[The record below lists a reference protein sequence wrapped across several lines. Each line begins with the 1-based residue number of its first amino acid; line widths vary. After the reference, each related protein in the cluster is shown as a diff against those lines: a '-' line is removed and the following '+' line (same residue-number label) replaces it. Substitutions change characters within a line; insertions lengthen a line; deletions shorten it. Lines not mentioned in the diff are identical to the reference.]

1 MRQVHFNEQASPA
14 ITTLD
19 DGTVVYRTCAA
30 GFGCHNQGCG
40 MKVHVKDG
48 EIVKVE
54 GDPEHPITKGRLC
67 IRCLT
72 WKEQVYNEDRILY
85 PMKRAKEDRG
95 KDKWER
101 ITWDEALDIFVDNYK
116 RIVDEYGINAISA
129 WCGTGREASKY
140 HHPVSFDIL
149 GTQTVV
155 HPNSGWSC
163 IVPRKA
169 MMRWAM
175 GCPYIEFDN
184 SVGLPGR
191 YDNPAWECP
200 KYMLVWG
207 RDPLRSNADG
217 LWGHSMIEMM
227 KRGMKLIVV
236 DPRANWLA
244 TRAEYHLQLR
254 PGTDGALAIALLNV
268 VIEEDL
274 YDHEFVDLWTYGFEA
289 LAERVKEYPPEKAAE
304 ICGVDAEDIR
314 AAARCLA
321 ERPST
326 LNMGLAVDQNPNCLQ
341 IGHALFSLFA
351 ICGNMDVPGGCFM
364 GATSTFGG
372 QSENKPKEGES
383 LEGLA
388 LFDNLNTPMI
398 GHDRYPAVGALVMTV
413 HPDSILD
420 ALETGQPY
428 PIKFAF
434 MFGHNPLACMVPQP
448 QRYFEALRKLDFVC
462 VTDMYMTPTVMGL
475 ADLVLPASTFFE
487 HAGMVSN
494 NNFSQPGQVGATVKL
509 IDSVGEAKGDLEI
522 AIELHKRLYPNS
534 TKEKW
539 QSPENY
545 FNEELGRVK
554 GVDVTY
560 ADLCEHVIGQFE
572 VEYKKYEKGT
582 LRPDGQVGFNTPT
595 GRIELYSTMLARYG
609 DDPLPY
615 YLPPKF
621 DGVSRP
627 DLATEYPLTLTT
639 GARRFT
645 YFHSENRQI
654 ATLREIHQWPTVQI
668 NPVTAEAA
676 GIVNGA
682 WVWIENP
689 WGKMK
694 MVAEVTPI
702 VKEDVVASD
711 HGWWLPETDPE
722 ELYGVRD
729 INACNAIPHE
739 EVGPLGFG
747 THYKCMPCKI
757 YCA

>member
-1 MRQVHFNEQASPA
+1 MGQVHFKEHASA
-14 ITTLD
+14 AVTVLD
-19 DGTVVYRTCAA
+19 DGTEIFRTCAS

-40 MKVHVKDG
+40 MRVHVKNG

-67 IRCLT
+67 VRCLT
-72 WKEQVYNEDRILY
+72 WKEQLYNEGRILH
-85 PMKRAKEDRG
+85 PMKRSKEDRG
-95 KDKWER
+95 ANKWER
-101 ITWDEALDIFVDNYK
+101 ITWDEAFDLFIDKY
-116 RIVDEYGINAISA
+116 RQTVDENGVNAVSC

-140 HHPVSFDIL
+140 HHPVSFDVL

-175 GCPYIEFDN
+175 GCAYLEYDN
-184 SVGLPGR
+184 AAGLPDR
-191 YDNPAWECP
+191 YDDPAWENP

-207 RDPLRSNADG
+207 RDPLRSNPDG

-244 TRAEYHLQLR
+244 TRAEHHLQLR
-254 PGTDGALAIALLNV
+254 PGTDAALALGLLQV
-268 VIEEDL
+268 VIEENL
-274 YDHEFVDLWTYGFEA
+274 YDHEFVDRWTYGFDE
-289 LAERVKEYPPEKAAE
+289 LAERAKEYPPEKVAE
-304 ICGVDAEDIR
+304 ITDVAAEDIR
-314 AAARCLA
+314 AAARCLSQS
-321 ERPST
+321 PST

-341 IGHALFSLFA
+341 IGHALLSLFA

-364 GATSTFGG
+364 GAASTFGG
-372 QSENKPKEGES
+372 QAENKPREGEA

-388 LFDNLNTPMI
+388 LYDNLDTPMI
-398 GHDRYPAVGALVMTV
+398 GHDRYPAMSALVMTV

-448 QRYFEALRKLDFVC
+448 KRYFEALRKLDFIC
-462 VTDMYMTPTVMGL
+462 VTDLYMTPTIMAL
-475 ADLVLPASTFFE
+475 ADLVFPASTFFE

-494 NNFSQPGQVGATVKL
+494 NNFSQPGQVGATVKV
-509 IDSVGEAKGDLEI
+509 IESVGEAKGDLEI
-522 AIELHKRLYPNS
+522 AIELHRRLYPGS
-534 TKEKW
+534 VKTKW
-539 QSPENY
+539 QSPEDY

-554 GVDVTY
+554 GVDIDY
-560 ADLCEHVIGQFE
+560 GDLREHIIGQYE
-572 VEYKKYEKGT
+572 LEYRKYEKGL
-582 LRPDGQVGFNTPT
+582 LRPDGLPGFNTPT
-595 GRIELYSTMLARYG
+595 GRVELYSTVLQRYG

-615 YLPPKF
+615 YLEPRF
-621 DGVSRP
+621 SNRSRP
-627 DLATEYPLTLTT
+627 DLSRSYPLTLTT

-654 ATLREIHQWPTVQI
+654 KSLREIHEWPSVQI
-668 NPVTAEAA
+668 NPATAQEN
-676 GIVNGA
+676 GIIDGS

-689 WGKMK
+689 WGRMK

-702 VKEDVVASD
+702 VREDVLASD
-711 HGWWLPETDPE
+711 HGWWFPEGSAED
-722 ELYGVRD
+722 LFGARD
-729 INACNAIPHE
+729 ANACNVIPHE

-747 THYKCMPCKI
+747 THYKCMPCRI